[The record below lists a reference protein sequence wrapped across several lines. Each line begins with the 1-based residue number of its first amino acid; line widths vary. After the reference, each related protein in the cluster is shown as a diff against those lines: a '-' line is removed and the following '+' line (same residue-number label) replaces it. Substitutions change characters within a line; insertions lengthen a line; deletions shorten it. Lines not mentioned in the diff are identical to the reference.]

1 MARFALDLRHVL
13 AALSALAAGA
23 VGLVGEQR
31 PTEHATSPT
40 FTAVSAGGRHTC
52 GVTAAGA
59 AYCWGTNGSGQLGDG
74 TTTERSIPAL
84 VGRGVRFT
92 AVSAAGSQGAD
103 DGHTCGVTTAGAA
116 YCWGDNS
123 NGQLG
128 DGSTTNG
135 SSPVPVAGGLRF
147 AAVSAGYLHSC
158 GVTPTGAA
166 YCWGSNGDGQLGDG
180 SKIDQSSP
188 VPMRSGVSFAVVS
201 AGVLHTCGVTAGG
214 ASYCW
219 GFNRNGQLGNA
230 VPGQEACAHP
240 SCTTVA
246 GRASFVAVSASA
258 FHTCGVTAAGA
269 AYCWGLNN
277 YGQVGDGSTTNRS
290 SPARVAGGM
299 RFTAVSAGGMHTCG
313 ITAGGGAHCWGLNSD
328 GQLGDGST
336 TNRSSPVS
344 VAGGLSLVA
353 VNAGGRHTCGLT
365 ASGAAYCWGQNGSG
379 QLGDGTRT
387 NRSSPVPVVR

>member
-1 MARFALDLRHVL
+1 MRRFALALRHALGALAVL
-13 AALSALAAGA
+13 AAGI
-23 VGLVGEQR
+23 VGLAGEQR

-188 VPMRSGVSFAVVS
+188 VPMRS
-201 AGVLHTCGVTAGG
+201 C
-214 ASYCW
+214 
-219 GFNRNGQLGNA
+219 
-230 VPGQEACAHP
+230 P
-240 SCTTVA
+240 SP
-246 GRASFVAVSASA
+246 
-258 FHTCGVTAAGA
+258 
-269 AYCWGLNN
+269 LDP
-277 YGQVGDGSTTNRS
+277 Q
-290 SPARVAGGM
+290 
-299 RFTAVSAGGMHTCG
+299 
-313 ITAGGGAHCWGLNSD
+313 
-328 GQLGDGST
+328 Q
-336 TNRSSPVS
+336 
-344 VAGGLSLVA
+344 
-353 VNAGGRHTCGLT
+353 
-365 ASGAAYCWGQNGSG
+365 
-379 QLGDGTRT
+379 
-387 NRSSPVPVVR
+387 

>member
-116 YCWGDNS
+116 YCWG
-123 NGQLG
+123 
-128 DGSTTNG
+128 
-135 SSPVPVAGGLRF
+135 
-147 AAVSAGYLHSC
+147 
-158 GVTPTGAA
+158 
-166 YCWGSNGDGQLGDG
+166 
-180 SKIDQSSP
+180 
-188 VPMRSGVSFAVVS
+188 
-201 AGVLHTCGVTAGG
+201 
-214 ASYCW
+214 
-219 GFNRNGQLGNA
+219 
-230 VPGQEACAHP
+230 
-240 SCTTVA
+240 
-246 GRASFVAVSASA
+246 
-258 FHTCGVTAAGA
+258 
-269 AYCWGLNN
+269 LNN
-277 YGQVGDGSTTNRS
+277 YGQVGDGSTTTRS

-365 ASGAAYCWGQNGSG
+365 ASGAAYCWGQNGIG